1 MQSVSFGALSKLKN
15 TIIGVR
21 FGRMSLC
28 AVATPAEVCHKPVK
42 HVFYKIIIIDKSQ
55 EQTMASPRQRIPLS
69 DTWVD
74 GWTGGR
80 VLERRSDAARTTSSR
95 ICTLYLGVTL
105 GPQYPFSR
113 QERAESS
120 PPHRS
125 EVGAVGAEVRG
136 VSGPNAIR
144 WDTCNFEG
152 YNVCVHAVNMTVGE
166 IGIHSRAQSQ
176 YYER

>member
-1 MQSVSFGALSKLKN
+1 MQSVAFGALSKLKN

-74 GWTGGR
+74 GGR
-80 VLERRSDAARTTSSR
+80 VDGYWSA
-95 ICTLYLGVTL
+95 GVML
-105 GPQYPFSR
+105 HAQL
-113 QERAESS
+113 
-120 PPHRS
+120 
-125 EVGAVGAEVRG
+125 VR
-136 VSGPNAIR
+136 VYA
-144 WDTCNFEG
+144 
-152 YNVCVHAVNMTVGE
+152 
-166 IGIHSRAQSQ
+166 HSTWV
-176 YYER
+176 